1 MSTRELPDAVLD
13 QAIGWLVRLQSGYA
27 DEQTQTACLLWRQ
40 ADPIHETAWQAL
52 QSSESA
58 FGRMAEL
65 PGGVA
70 LDILQRLQ
78 GKRHGRRQALKVLGF
93 GVAIGSLS
101 GWGLRERPLATWG
114 ADYVTGVGEH
124 QQFLLSD
131 GTRLQL
137 NTSSAVD
144 VRFTAQRRTIA
155 LLRGEIFIDSG
166 KDSEAPA
173 GYRSLWVESRHVR
186 LQAIGTAFAVRDEA
200 EGTRL
205 RVEDGIVAIHRADAQ
220 PIRVLAGEEYLILG
234 SGTRRVEHSTM
245 NASAWTRGQLV
256 AKRMRMADLIEELG
270 RYRQGWLSCDP
281 SIAALEVSGVF
292 QLDSID
298 DVLDALAD
306 SMPLR
311 VQRFTPLW
319 IRIVAR

>member
-1 MSTRELPDAVLD
+1 MSSRELPDAVLD

-27 DEQTQTACLLWRQ
+27 DERAHADCLLWRQ
-40 ADPIHETAWQAL
+40 ADPLHETAWQAL

-58 FGRMAEL
+58 FGRVAEL

-78 GKRHGRRQALKVLGF
+78 GKRHSRRQALKMLGF
-93 GVAIGSLS
+93 GVAISGLG
-101 GWGLRERPLATWG
+101 GWGMRERPLATWG

-124 QQFLLSD
+124 QQFFLGD

-144 VRFTAQRRTIA
+144 VLFTAQRRTIT

-166 KDSEAPA
+166 KDSDAPA
-173 GYRSLWVESRHVR
+173 GYRSLWVESRHAR
-186 LQAIGTAFAVRDEA
+186 LQAIGTAFSVRDEA
-200 EGTRL
+200 NATRL
-205 RVEDGIVAIHRADAQ
+205 RVEDGIVAIHRAEAQ
-220 PIRVLAGEEYLILG
+220 PIRVMAGEEYLILD
-234 SGTRRVEHSTM
+234 SSTRQVEHSPL

-256 AKRMRMADLIEELG
+256 AKRMRMADLIEEIG

-281 SIAALEVSGVF
+281 SIADLEVSGVF
-292 QLDSID
+292 QLDDID
-298 DVLDALAD
+298 NVLDALSD

-311 VQRFTPLW
+311 VQRFTALW
-319 IRIVAR
+319 TRVVAR